1 MMRIKNLSFL
11 ILLPFLL
18 LMYPKELK
26 ISIIPQKSEVRVKA
40 GSEVIFSLKV
50 VAPKGKIAKIS
61 GHVREY
67 TDYIYEFNDEGK
79 LYDKKANDGIW
90 SSGIEVPGNPPPGKY
105 YLDCEPFDIDG
116 NSITT
121 KSKTGEEIKFTAT
134 FVIIVEWKL
143 I

>member
-40 GSEVIFSLKV
+40 GSEVILSLKV

-61 GHVREY
+61 GRVRGYPE
-67 TDYIYEFNDEGK
+67 YIYEFNDDGK
-79 LYDKKANDGIW
+79 YYDKKAKDGIW
-90 SSGIEVPGNPPPGKY
+90 SSGTSVPDDAPPGKY

-134 FVIIVEWKL
+134 FVIIVE
-143 I
+143 